1 MMGEERAPTSHHARS
16 RRKEEAI
23 VRLRASGASE
33 RLRQQLL
40 VDLLTDQLW
49 LENIKDEL
57 KQSEEKVMDLSYKEL
72 LAKVVPLA
80 KSFAPAATKAICL
93 KRSKRLWTRMW
104 FSTKLEERIVSYK
117 IVFIMKVTAM
127 HNYYFAIT

>member
-1 MMGEERAPTSHHARS
+1 MMGEERAPTSHDARS
-16 RRKEEAI
+16 RRKKEAI
-23 VRLRASGASE
+23 VRLQASGAYE

-72 LAKVVPLA
+72 LAKVAPLA
-80 KSFAPAATKAICL
+80 KAFAPAATKA
-93 KRSKRLWTRMW
+93 KM
-104 FSTKLEERIVSYK
+104 FERIQEVLD
-117 IVFIMKVTAM
+117 ADL
-127 HNYYFAIT
+127 A